1 MEPPIKKNK
10 FSYFARSRLRL
21 RPQEIWERDQA
32 EPGRAKRECSERRM
46 VRTPPFFPQF
56 GGKTIFGSTFQILLV
71 ARFSDIQFLHKNTS
85 INPKSVE
92 FHQCHAKRHSI
103 WFFYHNIKDND
114 RNLWQHLL
122 TIENTD
128 TDLKVHALH
137 YANELLVRVR
147 LSFQKLSQHLRSTC
161 RNDTKKCLGKELC
174 RVLVVD
180 ESTDHDKPHFDLF
193 PTTIST
199 SKKMCFFFR
208 ARDERELK
216 IALRD
221 TLTRGAQY
229 G

>member
-1 MEPPIKKNK
+1 
-10 FSYFARSRLRL
+10 
-21 RPQEIWERDQA
+21 
-32 EPGRAKRECSERRM
+32 M

-199 SKKMCFFFR
+199 SKKIFFFQS
-208 ARDERELK
+208 A
-216 IALRD
+216 
-221 TLTRGAQY
+221 RGARAENSIARHIDLFVLSMRMQIILDSLFVRLGSAPIWGGKKGEIRDWTRSTVVAISFY
-229 G
+229 FAY